1 MLFAGKNIST
11 VFHVEGHNTI
21 YSSRLKREVIVD
33 LYLPADYPNTRKKYP
48 FLVLN
53 DGQDAEAIRLKRTLS
68 RLTQSGQI
76 QELIV
81 FAIHAGDRMQEYG
94 VSSKSDFRKRGAKAK
109 PYSRFITNELL
120 PLLTTNFRLDLTS
133 GCNAIAGFS
142 LGGLSAFDIGWNHPE
157 LFQRIGVFS
166 GSLWWRS
173 HPYGEGFDQMKHR
186 IIHNVVRSA
195 PTLSSFL
202 KGRELLLRR
211 ARLKFWFQTGTL
223 DETADRNQNGVIDSI
238 DDTLDLIAEL
248 VKKGYR
254 PYRDI
259 EYVEIEDGKHNQLTW
274 GKAMPLFLRW
284 AFGY

>member
-1 MLFAGKNIST
+1 MFARKNIPP
-11 VFHVEGHNTI
+11 VFHVEGHSSV
-21 YSSRLKREVIVD
+21 YSSRLKREVTID
-33 LYLPADYPNTRKKYP
+33 LYLPADYPNSRKKYP

-76 QELIV
+76 QEIIV
-81 FAIHAGDRMQEYG
+81 FAIHAGDRIQEYG

-109 PYSRFITNELL
+109 LYSGFIADELV
-120 PLLTTNFRLDLTS
+120 PLVTANFRLDLNS

-157 LFQRIGVFS
+157 VFQRIGVFS

-173 HPYGEGFDQMKHR
+173 RAYGEGFDEGKHR

-195 PTLSSFL
+195 RSNS
-202 KGRELLLRR
+202 GRGAELRSH
-211 ARLKFWFQTGTL
+211 LKFWFQTGTL
-223 DETADRNQNGVIDSI
+223 DETADRNRNGVIDSI

-259 EYVEIEDGKHNQLTW
+259 EYVEIIEGRHEQLTW
-274 GKAMPLFLRW
+274 GKAMPLFLKW
-284 AFGY
+284 AFGAE